1 MKGCELLHA
10 AHTQETH
17 KHAGNLLKSASGVFV
32 SGSNETV
39 VITRSASSYQMLNIW
54 ETLSVIFDCEW
65 APSIDVT
72 NSPNRSEH
80 AARLSINSLIR
91 GAVVRTGLWS
101 HAVFA
106 SLSLILSISCSYEP
120 TLTRHGSYSDSLF
133 LPGAIQLVRS
143 AGREAAR
150 GPSRSESPAALHPKH
165 RLSSPMMMTIF
176 LP

>member
-1 MKGCELLHA
+1 ML
-10 AHTQETH
+10 HTQETH
-17 KHAGNLLKSASGVFV
+17 KHAGNLLKSALGVFV

-39 VITRSASSYQMLNIW
+39 VKTWSASSYKMLNIW

-65 APSIDVT
+65 APTIDVT
-72 NSPNRSEH
+72 NSP
-80 AARLSINSLIR
+80 NSLIR

-143 AGREAAR
+143 EGREAAR

>member
-1 MKGCELLHA
+1 MKGCKLLHA

-32 SGSNETV
+32 SGSN
-39 VITRSASSYQMLNIW
+39 
-54 ETLSVIFDCEW
+54 D
-65 APSIDVT
+65 
-72 NSPNRSEH
+72 
-80 AARLSINSLIR
+80 
-91 GAVVRTGLWS
+91 
-101 HAVFA
+101 
-106 SLSLILSISCSYEP
+106 
-120 TLTRHGSYSDSLF
+120 SYSDSLF

-143 AGREAAR
+143 EGREAAR